1 MFIEKGKLHH
11 NDHQLVEWNAQYFHR
26 TTNIYISSADFINN
40 TLTTDTNLNLLL
52 GPYTVQ
58 DAKTETI

>member
-11 NDHQLVEWNAQYFHR
+11 NDHQLVEWNTQYFHR